1 MKKRVMALIC
11 AVVLM
16 ISMSMTTFAA
26 SNPSVSADNVNGTTG
41 TGTTTTSPTTGEPM
55 MVMVAGAA
63 ILIGA
68 AGIVVTS
75 KKRA

>member
-1 MKKRVMALIC
+1 MKKRAMALIC

-16 ISMSMTTFAA
+16 LSMSMTVFAA
-26 SNPSVSADNVNGTTG
+26 PSVSADNVDGTEGTTG
-41 TGTTTTSPTTGEPM
+41 TTSPTTGEPITL
-55 MVMVAGAA
+55 MVAGAS

-68 AGIVVTS
+68 AGAVVTS